1 DTGVYSAYT
10 DMYDSRYNDLWS
22 YSGGAWTELIES
34 GSFTQRLDGAAVWDA
49 ATRSILGFGGQYWNV
64 TNIYLDSIFLYS
76 NSTNSWTEYTEV
88 GPTARFDHALA
99 WNPTARELYMFGGW
113 MHSSLGDELWLL
125 EHINEQYDFGPY
137 HYHFSSY
144 HFSPCHYH
152 VNPCHYHVS
161 PCHYHV
167 SPCRYHFSP
176 CHYHFSP
183 RHFHYHNITNINDP
197 LRRLVPRIQLPVQHR

>member
-1 DTGVYSAYT
+1 MKVYDYEPYTLLGFIWFPRLEYLPDSDIWSDVTPGGAAPRARVGHIAVWDTSSAAMLICCGQGDTGVYSAYT

-125 EHINEQYDFGPY
+125 AGMNLGPRLGAYSFFGG
-137 HYHFSSY
+137 FSS
-144 HFSPCHYH
+144 
-152 VNPCHYHVS
+152 
-161 PCHYHV
+161 
-167 SPCRYHFSP
+167 
-176 CHYHFSP
+176 
-183 RHFHYHNITNINDP
+183 
-197 LRRLVPRIQLPVQHR
+197 